1 MGVKDAGGRMRK
13 GEGMV
18 VVRVE
23 ERMFRLRGASGAFN
37 KL

>member
-1 MGVKDAGGRMRK
+1 MGDAGERK
-13 GEGMV
+13 QKGAGMV

>member
-1 MGVKDAGGRMRK
+1 MKDAGGQMRS